1 MLQLYT
7 FYFEILI
14 SSIFLRY
21 LYFFLRKGEGENIVE
36 GWPLEGMVCGKEPC
50 RGWGGLGKGWV
61 LEGQGLGRRM
71 GRTGEAE
78 GRSIGFW

>member
-36 GWPLEGMVCGKEPC
+36 GWPLEGMVRGKAPC
-50 RGWGGLGKGWV
+50 RGGGLRQGMGV

-78 GRSIGFW
+78 GRCLGFW

>member
-36 GWPLEGMVCGKEPC
+36 GWPLEGMVRGKEPC
-50 RGWGGLGKGWV
+50 RGGRGLRQGMGFWKGRDSEGGWVGLGK
-61 LEGQGLGRRM
+61 RR
-71 GRTGEAE
+71 GSA
-78 GRSIGFW
+78 

>member
-1 MLQLYT
+1 MAL
-7 FYFEILI
+7 
-14 SSIFLRY
+14 
-21 LYFFLRKGEGENIVE
+21 GGDGAWEGPKQRE
-36 GWPLEGMVCGKEPC
+36 
-50 RGWGGLGKGWV
+50 GGLGKGWV